1 MRRVKSSSKSVTFSP
16 QLTNVQEY
24 NSPYCDP
31 SFMASPDHDVWKQ
44 RLTQHHANIKLN
56 FIEEVNLKYHV
67 IVYIL
72 SFLQVLVEVT
82 FHRHFEVC
90 FDCEKQ
96 SSLEDI
102 RQWFNGMLVGCGQKP
117 WRKPGK
123 KWAIAQ
129 SRFNLHVSKWQRR
142 EKPLPA

>member
-1 MRRVKSSSKSVTFSP
+1 
-16 QLTNVQEY
+16 
-24 NSPYCDP
+24 
-31 SFMASPDHDVWKQ
+31 MASPDHDVWKQ
-44 RLTQHHANIKLN
+44 RVAQRYANIKLN

-102 RQWFNGMLVGCGQKP
+102 RQWFNGMLVGCEQKP
-117 WRKPGK
+117 WRKHGR

-129 SRFNLHVSKWQRR
+129 SRLNLHVSMWQSR